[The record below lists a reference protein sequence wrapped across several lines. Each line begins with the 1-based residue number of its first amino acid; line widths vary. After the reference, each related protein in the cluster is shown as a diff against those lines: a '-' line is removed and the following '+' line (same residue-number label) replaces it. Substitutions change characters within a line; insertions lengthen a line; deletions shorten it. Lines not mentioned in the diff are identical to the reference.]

1 MLIYNAEMRNQFK
14 PRLKENESQAW
25 WSTTPLIS
33 ALEGEAET
41 ADLCDHVSVEFHLI
55 SSSKYFVA
63 INGQVW
69 YFLVYKC
76 KNEGE
81 LGLLI
86 TV

>member
-14 PRLKENESQAW
+14 PRLKRKWKPDVVEHHTFNLS
-25 WSTTPLIS
+25 
-33 ALEGEAET
+33 LEGEAET
-41 ADLCDHVSVEFHLI
+41 ADLCDHISVEFHLI

-69 YFLVYKC
+69 YFPVYKC